1 MYTYLVLMKSPFL
14 KKDLQGLQ
22 IVTPNI
28 KHKHINLRAKR
39 RLSITLDK
47 GADRTLLLSSHG
59 IQVLIG

>member
-1 MYTYLVLMKSPFL
+1 MKSPFL

-39 RLSITLDK
+39 NLSITLDK